1 MAVQIREKRGKKKSS
16 EEKKMPLKSRAP
28 EKELEERAKLADAYL
43 NQLKYLQAD
52 FENYKK
58 SVEKEKQEFMKFA
71 NKKLI
76 KELLTIIDDF
86 ERAMGSVKDKEELR
100 GVKLIYKNILKM
112 LEGYGLKKIE
122 CLGKKFDPYYHEVVL
137 KENSDKE
144 DGIII
149 GELQKGYLLHSRVLR
164 YTKVKVSKKCERC

>member
-28 EKELEERAKLADAYL
+28 EKELE
-43 NQLKYLQAD
+43 
-52 FENYKK
+52 
-58 SVEKEKQEFMKFA
+58 EKQEFMKFA

-100 GVKLIYKNILKM
+100 VIEDSKMICKKGIALGRSRSSLITTR
-112 LEGYGLKKIE
+112 
-122 CLGKKFDPYYHEVVL
+122 
-137 KENSDKE
+137 
-144 DGIII
+144 DGQLMISQTWCANRD
-149 GELQKGYLLHSRVLR
+149 GR
-164 YTKVKVSKKCERC
+164 